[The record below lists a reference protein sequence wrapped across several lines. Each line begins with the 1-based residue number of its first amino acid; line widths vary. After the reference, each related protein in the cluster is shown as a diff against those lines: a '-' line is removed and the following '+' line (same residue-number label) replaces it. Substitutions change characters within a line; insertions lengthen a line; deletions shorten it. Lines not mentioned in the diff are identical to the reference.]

1 MPDVRIVVD
10 KKSLDFTDDAKL
22 VGTMFIKFDNKSF
35 PDNRWNDFVV
45 VVLKWWLDAFD
56 RGLREGPGRSF
67 RLRFMDGP
75 FWVDVLLR
83 DLGRARFTFNEDRL
97 NGPLVHGIAEVDLNT
112 FLDSVLLSSRE
123 VLLVCQAKKY
133 ASPDIETLQNLLSK
147 VEVLRG
153 RSSRD

>member
-1 MPDVRIVVD
+1 MV
-10 KKSLDFTDDAKL
+10 
-22 VGTMFIKFDNKSF
+22 FIKSDNQSF

-45 VVLKWWLDAFD
+45 VVLTWWLDSFD
-56 RGLREGPGRSF
+56 RGLREGPGCSF

-97 NGPLVHGIAEVDLNT
+97 NGPFVHGIAEGDLNT

-123 VLLVCQAKKY
+123 VLLVCQAKGY
-133 ASPDIETLQNLLSK
+133 TSTDIGTLQNLVQR

-153 RSSRD
+153 ASSRD